1 VSYDAVV
8 FDMDGVLL
16 TGYHTPREVYREAA
30 AVALAEQGV
39 EAPVPDDFVDPG
51 GVENFRRACEE
62 LGVDAETLWTAR
74 ERGADERENAL
85 IAAGERPLFGDVDAL
100 ADLDVPLGIVS
111 NNRQATVEFAVEH
124 FSLPVGAARGRDPT
138 LAGYER
144 MKPDPYYLEAVLAE
158 LGVAP
163 DRSLFVGDRRSD
175 VRTGH
180 AAGTDAALLVRDGD
194 VPSGEPDPE
203 HRIRSLAALP
213 DLV

>member
-39 EAPVPDDFVDPG
+39 EKPVPDNIVDPG
-51 GVENFRRACEE
+51 GVEPFRRACED
-62 LGVDAETLWTAR
+62 LGVDAETLWAAR
-74 ERGADERENAL
+74 ERGADARENAL
-85 IAAGERPLFGDVDAL
+85 IAAGERPLFEDVDAL
-100 ADLDVPLGIVS
+100 ADLTVPLGIVS
-111 NNRQATVEFAVEH
+111 NNRDATVEFAVEH

-144 MKPDPYYLEAVLAE
+144 MKPDPYYLEAVIE
-158 LGVAP
+158 DLGVTPA
-163 DRSLFVGDRRSD
+163 RSLFVGDRRSD

-180 AAGTDAALLVRDGD
+180 AAGADAALLVRNGD
-194 VPSGEPDPE
+194 PPDGEPDPE
-203 HRIRSLAALP
+203 HRIRTLSALRE
-213 DLV
+213 LV